1 MTAEEI
7 IKLDTE
13 EGGKKTGK
21 KPSGK
26 KK

>member
-1 MTAEEI
+1 MTPEEI
-7 IKLDTE
+7 IKLDSE
-13 EGGKKTGK
+13 EGGKKPGK